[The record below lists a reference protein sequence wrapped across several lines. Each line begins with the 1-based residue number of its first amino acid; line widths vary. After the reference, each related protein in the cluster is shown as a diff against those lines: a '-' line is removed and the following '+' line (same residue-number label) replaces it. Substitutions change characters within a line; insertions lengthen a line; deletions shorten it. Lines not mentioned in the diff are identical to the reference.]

1 MRRHAIR
8 CGRPVLLAA
17 ALLLAAGRGPAHAG
31 ETAGLPGE
39 WLAQYTNARVLGLG
53 GAYVATASDAL
64 GVLWNPAG
72 MSLMDQ
78 DELRF
83 ENARLWEDTGVNSV
97 SLCVPGSRLPSI
109 GVGMIALRS
118 GEFQR
123 TNELNDALGTF
134 QEGETA
140 YLLSLSHNLTPR
152 LALGGTAKLV
162 QQQVED
168 ARGSGFGFDLGGIVA
183 LTPALKV
190 GLSVANL
197 GGPTIALRDVDE
209 TYGTLV
215 RGGAALSVFQGR
227 GLVAIQLDRSEG
239 LGTRFHAGTEYW
251 ILPGFGLRGGWSDD
265 GGSGGLS
272 YRFAPQYQV
281 DYAAA
286 DRPLGVTHRLGLSVR
301 FGGFF
306 ASSQADPEAFS
317 PTGEKPV
324 TRVALNARTKG
335 ETREWALDI
344 LNKSDTV
351 VRRFGGQGRPPA
363 HVEWD
368 GKDETGLPLADGSY
382 RYRLVVRDRD
392 GRAVESPVRAVEI
405 STGGPVVQ
413 VPVVPAP

>member
-1 MRRHAIR
+1 MRRHAMR
-8 CGRPVLLAA
+8 CGRLGFLAA
-17 ALLLAAGRGPAHAG
+17 ALLLAAGTLPARAG
-31 ETAGLPGE
+31 ETAGQPGE

-109 GVGMIALRS
+109 GVGMVALRS

-123 TNELNDALGTF
+123 TNEMNDALGTF

-140 YLLSLSHNLTPR
+140 YLLSLSHNLSPR
-152 LALGGTAKLV
+152 LALGATAKVV

-168 ARGSGFGFDLGGIVA
+168 SRGSGFGLDLGAIATV
-183 LTPALKV
+183 TPALRV

-197 GGPTIALRDVDE
+197 AGPTITLRDVDE
-209 TYGTLV
+209 TYATV
-215 RGGAALSVFQGR
+215 YRGGASLALFQGR
-227 GLVAIQLDRSEG
+227 GMVALELDRSEG
-239 LGTRFHAGTEYW
+239 LGTQWHAGTEYW
-251 ILPGFGLRGGWSDD
+251 ILPGFGLRGGWSDE
-265 GGSGGLS
+265 GGAGGMS
-272 YRFAPQYQV
+272 YRFAPRYQI

-301 FGGFF
+301 FGGFV
-306 ASSQADPEAFS
+306 ARSQADPEAFS

-324 TRVALNARTKG
+324 TRVALNARTKS
-335 ETREWALDI
+335 ETRDWALEI

-392 GRAVESPVRAVEI
+392 GRSVESPLRAVEI